1 MAAASSGRHRQEAM
15 SSRADSLEA
24 EARQLA
30 KKAAALR
37 GAADKVRKGNEGE
50 MAVGE
55 RLDVLDGAG
64 WRVLH
69 DRRKSVTSPA
79 NLDHVVV
86 GPPGVV
92 VIDAKNWSGGLLR
105 LDERGMK
112 LGSWRKDDALHAARV
127 DAELVQGFARRAVP
141 GVDVR
146 GVLAF
151 VQDVGLTE
159 AREHRDVVLAQEHHL
174 LPWLTGLPEV
184 LNREQVDTLARFLDR
199 ELPPR
204 QGVSRRASL
213 AGSSS
218 TARPARST
226 GKPRSSAQRR
236 RAEAGR
242 DLRSAMI
249 KLAVAAAVVVTL
261 PTTLPVLQDNVLGPL
276 AERMAGMVAD
286 SFTPPAPA
294 PAPSQPAAPAP

>member
-1 MAAASSGRHRQEAM
+1 
-15 SSRADSLEA
+15 
-24 EARQLA
+24 
-30 KKAAALR
+30 
-37 GAADKVRKGNEGE
+37 
-50 MAVGE
+50 MAVGG

-86 GPPGVV
+86 GPPGVF
-92 VIDAKNWSGGLLR
+92 VIDTKNWSGGLLR

-127 DAELVQGFARRAVP
+127 DAELVQGFTLRAVP
-141 GVDVR
+141 GVNVR

-159 AREHRDVVLAQEHHL
+159 PCEHRDVALVQERHL
-174 LPWLTGLPEV
+174 LAWLTGLPEV
-184 LNREQVDTLARFLDR
+184 LNREQVDTLARLLDR

-204 QGVSRRASL
+204 QGAVRRASP
-213 AGSSS
+213 AASSS
-218 TARPARST
+218 TARQARSA
-226 GKPRSSAQRR
+226 GNPRPSAQRR

-242 DLRSAMI
+242 DLRRGMT
-249 KLAVAAAVVVTL
+249 KLAVAAAFVVTL

-276 AERMAGMVAD
+276 AERMAGKVAD
-286 SFTPPAPA
+286 SFTPTAPAPA
-294 PAPSQPAAPAP
+294 PAQPAAPAP